1 MPPLCDGNR
10 RTGGAGDVSAR
21 TEATYTPGMM
31 HDSARWVVGLMSG
44 TSLDGIDVALID
56 TDGEERVVRGAS
68 ATFAYGPDFRARL
81 AAALDDARG
90 LSDRNARPG
99 CLADVERELTER
111 HAAAVEKFLSER
123 QIAEI
128 LDPAAMAGTGRPA

>member
-1 MPPLCDGNR
+1 MHEEAPGEQVR
-10 RTGGAGDVSAR
+10 GSAMSR
-21 TEATYTPGMM
+21 MLRAI
-31 HDSARWVVGLMSG
+31 GLMSG

-68 ATFAYGPDFRARL
+68 ATFAYGSDFRARL

-90 LSDRNARPG
+90 LTDRNARPG

-111 HAAAVEKFLSER
+111 HAAAVEKFLAEQ
-123 QIAEI
+123 QIAP
-128 LDPAAMAGTGRPA
+128 DAVDVAGFHGQTVLHKVSLAKSIVVGEP